1 MRVMNTPP
9 VKTRFAPSPTGR
21 LHAGNLRTA
30 LFNWLLARR
39 HAGAF
44 MLRIE
49 DSDSQR
55 NDPTAI
61 DAIRA
66 DLQWL
71 GLAWDEGPG
80 AGAPSDWQQSARA
93 SVYAE
98 AAERLIAAEAAY
110 PCFCS
115 ATRLAALRDRQRRAG
130 QPPRYDGHCAGLD
143 PVQSAKRRAAGEPA
157 VLRLRMPESG
167 KIEFHDLVRGAQSVR
182 AGELGDPVI
191 LRADGSA
198 AFLFANALDDALMGI
213 THVLRGEDHL
223 SNTPRQQV
231 LLRHLGLPVPA
242 YGHLALL
249 VDTEGAP
256 LSKRRGDA
264 SIAGLREAGYRPE
277 ALLNYLARLGNPVPD
292 DSLKAAA
299 ELASDFDPATLSRSP
314 ARFDH
319 QQLDHW
325 QAMAMAAAPVES
337 LRPALEPGRVPVDRE
352 ADFLALV
359 QPNLRFAAEL
369 NDWAG
374 RFFDTADVL
383 SDDAMVALRE
393 AGPAFFETVA
403 TALESADTGDWKQL
417 RPALEAATGRRG
429 GAMMK
434 PLRLALTG
442 LGRGPALGAI
452 IDLMPAD
459 IRRARLQRA
468 AAVAAS
474 GVEPDA

>member
-1 MRVMNTPP
+1 MDIPP

-21 LHAGNLRTA
+21 LHAGNMRTA

-44 MLRIE
+44 VLRIE
-49 DSDSQR
+49 DSDTRR
-55 NDPTAI
+55 NDPSAL
-61 DAIRA
+61 DAIQA

-71 GLAWDEGPG
+71 GLDWDEGPG
-80 AGAPSDWQQSARA
+80 AGAPADWQQSSRA
-93 SVYAE
+93 LVYSD
-98 AAERLIAAEAAY
+98 AAERLIAADAAY

-115 ATRLAALRDRQRRAG
+115 ATRLAALRERQRRSG

-143 PVQSAKRRAAGEPA
+143 PVQSAARRAAGEPA
-157 VLRLRMPESG
+157 VLRLRMPDAG
-167 KIEFHDLVRGAQSVR
+167 TIDFHDLVRGPQSVR

-231 LLRHLGLPVPA
+231 LLRRLGLPVPA

-264 SIAGLREAGYRPE
+264 SIAGLRDAGYRPE

-292 DSLKAAA
+292 DRLRAAA
-299 ELASDFDPATLSRSP
+299 ELAADFDPAALSRSP
-314 ARFDH
+314 ARFDDH
-319 QQLDHW
+319 QLDHW
-325 QAMAMAAAPVES
+325 QSLAMAAAPMES
-337 LRPALEPGRVPVDRE
+337 LRPALEPGRVPMGRE

-369 NDWAG
+369 NDWAR
-374 RFFDTADVL
+374 RFFDAADVVPGE
-383 SDDAMVALRE
+383 SAAPLRE

-403 TALESADTGDWKQL
+403 GVLETTDSVDWQQL
-417 RPALEAATGRRG
+417 RPSLEAATGRRG

-442 LGRGPALGAI
+442 LGQGPALGAI
-452 IDLMPAD
+452 IDLMPAE
-459 IRRARLQRA
+459 IRRARLQKA